1 MVACLENC
9 SFLAFYKPLSIFFI
23 EKEGFRAAY
32 HYRITKP
39 CSTDLGRCRTTAVPY
54 TVDLVDL
61 TIFKF
66 DFSGSS
72 HPSVLWVTSTST
84 YTLRRSSSIL
94 TPHNSSYW
102 QPAYQNGDSHP
113 MACQKL

>member
-1 MVACLENC
+1 MVAWPPSFREIC
-9 SFLAFYKPLSIFFI
+9 SLLAFYKPLSVFFI
-23 EKEGFRAAY
+23 EKEGLRPAY

-72 HPSVLWVTSTST
+72 NVPSVCMGNIDFHIYLAPFFFHPYTS
-84 YTLRRSSSIL
+84 
-94 TPHNSSYW
+94 
-102 QPAYQNGDSHP
+102 
-113 MACQKL
+113 